1 MIQRSEASI
10 MHIGPKMTFILSI
23 YQMTENENAQDFE
36 DDRAMFRAGVMS
48 ERTVF
53 KRCGARSIA
62 RRIRRHDETGSW
74 PRDARKKTDGPVI
87 VGGHTL
93 Q

>member
-1 MIQRSEASI
+1 
-10 MHIGPKMTFILSI
+10 
-23 YQMTENENAQDFE
+23 
-36 DDRAMFRAGVMS
+36 MFRAGVMS
-48 ERTVF
+48 ERTFF

-62 RRIRRHDETGSW
+62 RRIRRNDETGSW